1 MALYGSK
8 VDQLW
13 REPYYAPAPEPKL
26 NRHERNRNH
35 EAIPMAAQDPVFP
48 QPPAEANA
56 SPGWAA
62 RTLVRRALKASLAT
76 LDAGTGHPYASLV
89 TIATDVDG
97 TPLFLIS
104 TLALHTKNIARD
116 DRVSLL
122 FDGTD
127 GRGDPL
133 AGGRV
138 TLIGR
143 AIKTQRPTAP
153 GRFLARHD
161 SARGYADFP
170 DFAFYELVPER
181 AHFIGG
187 FGRIVDLPPSD
198 LLIDMSGAG
207 DLVDGH
213 DDVVSHMNE
222 DHAAAIELYATEL
235 AGAPGGP
242 WRMTGIDPE
251 GIDLVCDG
259 AACRVPFAAA
269 VHSPNAAR
277 QELIRFAA
285 TAREHNAKR

>member
-13 REPYYAPAPEPKL
+13 REPYYAPAPEPRL
-26 NRHERNRNH
+26 NRHKRKRNH
-35 EAIPMAAQDPVFP
+35 EAIPMAAQDPDFP
-48 QPPAEANA
+48 QPPAEAQA
-56 SPGWAA
+56 SPGVTA
-62 RTLVRRALKASLAT
+62 RILVRRALKASLAT

-104 TLALHTKNIARD
+104 TLALHTKNIAND
-116 DRVSLL
+116 SRVSLL

-127 GRGDPL
+127 GQGDPL

-143 AIKTQRPTAP
+143 AVKTQRPTAAE
-153 GRFLARHD
+153 RFLARHET
-161 SARGYADFP
+161 ARGYAAFP
-170 DFAFYELVPER
+170 DFAFYELVLDR

-187 FGRIVDLPPSD
+187 FGRIVDLAPSD
-198 LLIDMSGAG
+198 LLLDMSGAE
-207 DLVDGH
+207 DLVAGH

-222 DHAAAIELYATEL
+222 DHAAAIELYATDL
-235 AGAPGGP
+235 ARAPGGP
-242 WRMTGIDPE
+242 WRITGIDPE

-259 AACRVPFAAA
+259 TACRISFAQR
-269 VHSPNAAR
+269 VTSPNEARVELVRLAA
-277 QELIRFAA
+277 L
-285 TAREHNAKR
+285 ARDLKSKA